1 MYVAS
6 AGVVL
11 GARPNG
17 GYGNWI
23 QIDHPE
29 KLSTVYAHLSRF
41 APGLKAG
48 VPVRRGELI
57 GFVGST
63 GPALDGTIV
72 PMTTAIGL
80 ARILCLVPHR
90 VLVPKS

>member
-1 MYVAS
+1 MRLPLLLIVTNAAVA
-6 AGVVL
+6 AADL
-11 GARPNG
+11 FR
-17 GYGNWI
+17 
-23 QIDHPE
+23 DDF
-29 KLSTVYAHLSRF
+29 SRF